1 MISALCR
8 IYSDIFTLKL
18 RFMQTNQAESPT
30 PKDGN
35 VEGII
40 EYLPDGYTRKDFLRT
55 AGSVALFAA
64 LGISFTACSSKSE
77 ESNNIVGGNLN
88 EPKGGIV
95 VSGNKITIDTT
106 STEGASIAKSGG
118 WLLIVSAQT
127 LVVNVDGNLVRA
139 FTSICPHASCDRNWS
154 YQNDQFRC
162 TCHDSRFTNAGVR
175 VSGPATRNLAEFA
188 VVKSG
193 NTVTITK

>member
-1 MISALCR
+1 MQYNQVGTTS
-8 IYSDIFTLKL
+8 SKNLKNGEINEL
-18 RFMQTNQAESPT
+18 TS
-30 PKDGN
+30 
-35 VEGII
+35 
-40 EYLPDGYTRKDFLRT
+40 DGYSRKDFLRT

-77 ESNNIVGGNLN
+77 ESSNIVGGNLN

-106 STEGASIAKSGG
+106 STEGASIALSGG

-188 VVKSG
+188 VSKSE

>member
-1 MISALCR
+1 MKPNEAQTLISE
-8 IYSDIFTLKL
+8 I
-18 RFMQTNQAESPT
+18 SPKT
-30 PKDGN
+30 ET
-35 VEGII
+35 VEF
-40 EYLPDGYTRKDFLRT
+40 LPDGYTRKDFLRT

-64 LGISFTACSSKSE
+64 LGITFTSCSSKSE
-77 ESNNIVGGNLN
+77 DSTNIVGGNLN
-88 EPKGGIV
+88 EPTGGIV
-95 VSGNKITIDTT
+95 VSGNTITIDIT
-106 STEGASIAKSGG
+106 SSEGAPIANSGG
-118 WLLIVSAQT
+118 WLLIISAQT

-162 TCHDSRFTNAGVR
+162 TCHNSLFTNAGVR